1 MLGTQRIYNQQVHTS
16 VQLTP
21 GFPSVDCCCR
31 LERGA
36 EATSGALR
44 RGMQGRKTAREPPA
58 EHGAAVDLFG
68 GLVNHPYSLDK

>member
-1 MLGTQRIYNQQVHTS
+1 MLGAQHTQHQQVHTS
-16 VQLTP
+16 VLLTP
-21 GFPSVDCCCR
+21 GFPSVDCCS